1 MKSQFVLNDS
11 RAWAEPV
18 AGKKVKNANL
28 STEMAFTSSMG
39 VYRLIMNYDS

>member
-11 RAWAEPV
+11 RGEHEA
-18 AGKKVKNANL
+18 AGKKVKNANP
-28 STEMAFTSSMG
+28 STEMAFTLVNE